1 MDLRRAEKF
10 LFFFIGDALLIAI
23 AMIIAFLLRFD
34 GHIPMEYYS
43 RLPFYIAFS
52 IGITL
57 PIFLLRKLYAFTW
70 SFVSVHELIEVLEG
84 VVISGLIF
92 TAGFVLMKEGPLF
105 AGFPRSVLVLHFGIT
120 FLLIG
125 FLRTSKRLKA
135 VFSSQKAPS
144 STGESATLIIGADE
158 LAEQLI
164 RTLLQG
170 GNEYRIVGILDDMTM
185 KQNTYLHGIPVIG
198 RIADITDVAVRYG
211 IQTVI
216 IALPSTKREVIRNVL
231 RLARSANVK
240 DIRIIPGMLELLSGE
255 ASIQQLRPV
264 KVEDLLGREQAK
276 IDTAEIE
283 FFLKGKDVLITGAA
297 GSIGSE
303 LARQVSKFS
312 PHSLHLLDYEESNLF
327 SLMQN
332 LQNESPQLNCRALVA
347 DIRNGEKIKYLMEH
361 IRPQV
366 IFHAAAYKHVPL
378 METFPEE
385 GVATNVFGTL
395 SVYQAA
401 LSAGVEKVVL
411 ISTDKAVRPKSVMGQ
426 TKKVAEMLT
435 QAFNGEGKTQFVAV
449 RFGNV
454 LRSRG
459 SVIPTFEKQLR
470 EGGPLTVTDSRMTR
484 FFMTAPEAVLL
495 VMEAGA
501 IGHGGEIFV
510 LDMGEPVKIVD
521 LAKELIRLS
530 GLEPGQDV
538 DIVFTQPRPG
548 EKLSEEVLTA
558 EEGTTVTHYQK
569 ICRVKT
575 SFSMKLPELILI
587 LDQLKRAIVNPEEL
601 RRKLAEFTM
610 SAPTVKTIASFNSLI
625 NGNQYQGIDDYN
637 SI

>member
-1 MDLRRAEKF
+1 
-10 LFFFIGDALLIAI
+10 
-23 AMIIAFLLRFD
+23 
-34 GHIPMEYYS
+34 
-43 RLPFYIAFS
+43 
-52 IGITL
+52 
-57 PIFLLRKLYAFTW
+57 
-70 SFVSVHELIEVLEG
+70 
-84 VVISGLIF
+84 
-92 TAGFVLMKEGPLF
+92 
-105 AGFPRSVLVLHFGIT
+105 
-120 FLLIG
+120 
-125 FLRTSKRLKA
+125 
-135 VFSSQKAPS
+135 
-144 STGESATLIIGADE
+144 
-158 LAEQLI
+158 
-164 RTLLQG
+164 
-170 GNEYRIVGILDDMTM
+170 
-185 KQNTYLHGIPVIG
+185 
-198 RIADITDVAVRYG
+198 
-211 IQTVI
+211 
-216 IALPSTKREVIRNVL
+216 
-231 RLARSANVK
+231 
-240 DIRIIPGMLELLSGE
+240 
-255 ASIQQLRPV
+255 
-264 KVEDLLGREQAK
+264 
-276 IDTAEIE
+276 
-283 FFLKGKDVLITGAA
+283 
-297 GSIGSE
+297 
-303 LARQVSKFS
+303 
-312 PHSLHLLDYEESNLF
+312 
-327 SLMQN
+327 
-332 LQNESPQLNCRALVA
+332 
-347 DIRNGEKIKYLMEH
+347 
-361 IRPQV
+361 
-366 IFHAAAYKHVPL
+366 
-378 METFPEE
+378 
-385 GVATNVFGTL
+385 
-395 SVYQAA
+395 
-401 LSAGVEKVVL
+401 
-411 ISTDKAVRPKSVMGQ
+411 MGQ

-459 SVIPTFEKQLR
+459 SVIPTFERQLR

-484 FFMTAPEAVLL
+484 FFMIAPEAVLL